1 MFSDA
6 AEADFERAA
15 EAGVTV
21 VRFGAVG
28 DAQDFRYLVDESG
41 VESFITE
48 ESLTRL
54 AAGIRRA
61 GDFGMK
67 VIITLGHVP
76 GRIFSFQSD
85 NYDFRLCCSPTGSD
99 SFVTMRGEL
108 STYRLC

>member
-41 VESFITE
+41 VESVITE

-67 VIITLGHVP
+67 GIIKLGHVP
-76 GRIFSFQSD
+76 GGIFFLQAD
-85 NYDFRLCCSPTGSD
+85 NYEFPLWVFPA
-99 SFVTMRGEL
+99 FMH
-108 STYRLC
+108 